1 MRERERESSL
11 DRKASMSA
19 VGKVYGGLACQS
31 HLHSLLASLPRASPL
46 LVCVCVGVRLR
57 DRQTADPMARSS
69 SLLVVVVVVA
79 VAALVAA
86 QSCNNSGNRVD
97 CGFTGITQQQCQA
110 QGCCWN
116 QVNPNPN
123 NLPWC
128 FYSNNNPPPPPS
140 GGQTCNANGDRAVC
154 IASPK

>member
-1 MRERERESSL
+1 MEDSRARVIFIRF
-11 DRKASMSA
+11 
-19 VGKVYGGLACQS
+19 
-31 HLHSLLASLPRASPL
+31 LPRCPAHL
-46 LVCVCVGVRLR
+46 LSLRCVRRCERTR
-57 DRQTADPMARSS
+57 ETNRQTADPMARSS

-154 IASPK
+154 IASPQ